1 MPMKITSKATAGTM
15 QSSDLVVQVEPADH
29 LEIQIESTVKKQF
42 EHLIRA
48 QIEKTLARH
57 GVTRALVKVSDRGAL
72 DYAIDARVETALR
85 RAAEA

>member
-1 MPMKITSKATAGTM
+1 MNITAKSTAGTM
-15 QSSDLVVQVEPADH
+15 QSSDLVVHVEPADR

-48 QIEKTLARH
+48 QIERTLARH
-57 GVTRALVKVSDRGAL
+57 GVTRAIVRVNDRGAL
-72 DYAIDARVETALR
+72 DYAIDARVEAALR